1 VALPFQWAATS
12 GGTVE
17 DGVGSEKAFG
27 DGIGG
32 CGIGVDGAPSMRRA
46 NVAALM
52 CLGQTL
58 EAYWMRRGE

>member
-1 VALPFQWAATS
+1 VALLFQWAATA

-17 DGVGSEKAFG
+17 DGISDTDGFGSEKAFG
-27 DGIGG
+27 DDIGG
-32 CGIGVDGAPSMRRA
+32 CGIGVDGAPSRRRA

-58 EAYWMRRGE
+58 GAY